1 QSKQA
6 MQVGTAHSDPNPN
19 HIYFNSRGIWMTYI
33 IFILIAHFI
42 ILSIPFISV
51 GLAWT
56 LTCQVHNFITY
67 LWLHWEKGAPFEPLD
82 QGESRTLTHWEQLDD
97 GVQFTANKKFLL
109 VVPTVVFLLATFY
122 SRYDQIHFIANAL
135 SLVVL
140 SIAPKLPMFY
150 RVRLFG
156 INKW

>member
-1 QSKQA
+1 CWISL
-6 MQVGTAHSDPNPN
+6 DP
-19 HIYFNSRGIWMTYI
+19 H
-33 IFILIAHFI
+33 
-42 ILSIPFISV
+42 LSGAQFHHV
-51 GLAWT
+51 LVAALG
-56 LTCQVHNFITY
+56 
-67 LWLHWEKGAPFEPLD
+67 EGAPFEPLD